1 MEMRKPAQ
9 KTHPVNVVFAVYTG
23 RLHTDLLS
31 FLAVMG
37 MQRASQSNRTTFL
50 QTPAATLAATPAHRN
65 QNHLSHGFT

>member
-37 MQRASQSNRTTFL
+37 MQRASQSNRITFL
-50 QTPAATLAATPAHRN
+50 ADSSGYSG
-65 QNHLSHGFT
+65 SHPCP